1 MLTAGARTQAA
12 RKTCQALARGL
23 SHTPQRQLVP
33 AVEILLLPKYG
44 AGVARRA
51 PTAITQ
57 AAMTYVPYPCRRP
70 RSCCLLILAS
80 TCTGI
85 HRQSS
90 SKQQYKQQ
98 QSQARESAL
107 AFWNAALV
115 ASSVTILSS
124 DAQNASAS
132 SSSKKDSDGE
142 DLVEQLKKKLQ
153 LFMDESLV
161 SLQQLLPEQFGNE
174 DLQKQ
179 FNAFLASGK
188 GGQISWG
195 LMMGACSGF
204 AMKKISKVGA
214 VALGSLFVLM
224 QCASYAGYID
234 VDYKKLE
241 RDVMTMLDINKVP
254 TQ

>member
-1 MLTAGARTQAA
+1 MSPPSCSSLSLTLTTRT
-12 RKTCQALARGL
+12 RT
-23 SHTPQRQLVP
+23 
-33 AVEILLLPKYG
+33 
-44 AGVARRA
+44 
-51 PTAITQ
+51 
-57 AAMTYVPYPCRRP
+57 
-70 RSCCLLILAS
+70 
-80 TCTGI
+80 
-85 HRQSS
+85 HRQSGW
-90 SKQQYKQQ
+90 KQQQYEQQQQ
-98 QSQARESAL
+98 QSQARGSAL
-107 AFWNAALV
+107 SFWNAALV

-124 DAQNASAS
+124 GTASDAQNAGT
-132 SSSKKDSDGE
+132 SSSKKDSDAE

-153 LFMDESLV
+153 AFMDESLV

-224 QCASYAGYID
+224 QCASYSGYID

-241 RDVMTMLDINKVP
+241 RDVMTMLDINKVST
-254 TQ
+254 TQKKLSWVALG